1 MASRRLCLLAIV
13 MLAVLIP
20 SGAAI
25 EAAEPAGRIVVGTAA
40 DPETLDPQMSA
51 SLPTWNI
58 ARNTFETLLFRDMKT
73 FGYGPGLAESY
84 RLLNDTTWQFKLRRG
99 VKFHNGEEFNADAV
113 KFSVDRVL
121 NPEQKSPSRG
131 LNVLIDRVEIV
142 DPYTVNIITKK
153 PMPMLPERFTTPG
166 FTGTISMLP
175 PKYVR
180 EKGDQHF
187 AANPIGTGPYRV
199 VKWSKGESVEL
210 EANKDYWRGAPKIKT
225 VVFQAIPEASTR
237 VSAILTGQADI
248 IAAVP
253 PDTIDTIKRD
263 ANVRI
268 AETDVDGMP
277 PHVQINTTRGGPLA
291 DVRVRQALGL
301 AIDMDLVVKRL
312 LRGHGV
318 QRALPLDPRAFGF
331 NPNLALHKPNLDRAK
346 KLLSEAG
353 HANGQGIPEL
363 LFIFPTGGRYLM
375 GESVAE
381 YVAQQFGKLGV
392 RVKLSPGEYGAW
404 LTAMRDKKSYD
415 LGMIGWGGGGRFDV
429 GDTMFFQLHSQSP
442 FSWFDNKEFD
452 GLLDRAREVSDPEA
466 RKALYAK
473 AQALAIDQAPLLP
486 AHQTNSIFAVRQN
499 VVWNPAIGEMILLY
513 EAERK

>member
-1 MASRRLCLLAIV
+1 MASSGVRLVTVLAV
-13 MLAVLIP
+13 AVLI
-20 SGAAI
+20 STVAQGY
-25 EAAEPAGRIVVGTAA
+25 AAEPAGRIVIGTAA

-73 FGYGPGLAESY
+73 FGYRPGLAESY
-84 RLLNDTTWQFKLRRG
+84 RMLNDTTWQFKLRRG
-99 VKFHNGEEFNADAV
+99 VKFHNGEEFNAESV
-113 KFSVDRVL
+113 KFSVERVL
-121 NPEQKSPSRG
+121 NPDQKSPSRG
-131 LNVLIDRVEIV
+131 LNALIERVEIV
-142 DPYTVNIITKK
+142 DPYTVNIVTKK

-166 FTGTISMLP
+166 FTGTIPMLP

-187 AANPIGTGPYRV
+187 AANPSGTGPYRV

-210 EANKDYWRGAPKIKT
+210 EANKDYWRGAPKIKA

-248 IAAVP
+248 IANVP
-253 PDTIDTIKRD
+253 PDAVDTIKRD
-263 ANVRI
+263 SNVRI

-277 PHVQINTTRGGPLA
+277 PHVQINTMRGGPLA

-301 AIDMDLVVKRL
+301 TVDMDLVVKRL

-318 QRALPLDPRAFGF
+318 QRPLPLDPRAFGF
-331 NPNLALHKPNLDRAK
+331 DPNLAVHKPNIDRAK
-346 KLLSEAG
+346 KLLSDAG
-353 HANGQGIPEL
+353 YGNGQGIPEL
-363 LFIFPTGGRYLM
+363 VFIFPTGGRYLM

-381 YVAQQFGKLGV
+381 YIAQQFSKVGV

-452 GLLDRAREVSDPEA
+452 GLLDRAREVTDPEA

-486 AHQTNSIFAVRQN
+486 AHQTNSIFAVRSN
-499 VVWNPAIGEMILLY
+499 VVWNPTIGEMVLVY
-513 EAERK
+513 DAERK